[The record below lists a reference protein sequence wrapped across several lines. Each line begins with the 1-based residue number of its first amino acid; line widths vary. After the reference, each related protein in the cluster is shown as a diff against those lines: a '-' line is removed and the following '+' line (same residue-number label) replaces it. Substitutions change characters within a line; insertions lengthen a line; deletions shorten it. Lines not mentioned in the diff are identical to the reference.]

1 MQFRINIFVILL
13 INSFNFISNDILKEL
28 GDKINSFQVLHD
40 QEYKPPFKWAEKRGL
55 FRSDIRINVFG
66 NPVAHEVRSGEITAI
81 FDNDMFSTGWIIT
94 TLLESVLYGKGSIF
108 FDAERLQIALE
119 SIGAFNNKNDNNY
132 AHSLIRT
139 FWPQIFNSTNNIWQQ
154 QPDNIRNVALNI
166 EHIPWDSI
174 EKILSILQF
183 KNLIEYAEDF
193 RRLGSES
200 IKAFCIPPDF
210 DDTYLNLGLGATLYK
225 LRNVYPVSYESWIK
239 NNTDIQHLIE
249 VTNKYAY
256 KPFSSDPNENTID
269 PRTFY
274 FARGFIQQAFKEN
287 RPLSLITTWIQ
298 NIDEQRKLKDKSV
311 SMPFS
316 INNVDV
322 TVSANTVYG
331 ITSAAIYNINNFTQH
346 FMQNSQI
353 IQTYL
358 NTTKFISWAIKGNF
372 SDRPDLAQVYY
383 PSTYNF
389 LWYASR
395 TLFLIEN
402 EIGKYFYFT
411 KIGKTDEY
419 FTSLESVRD
428 ILLEAK
434 AYLQDAFENKATQYL
449 LKWKIND
456 GQEKTHFRD
465 FIGLNDTNIF
475 GKPDP
480 KNEDALFSTAQ
491 AINILI
497 ATWTYQRPETNS
509 LNWKDNTP
517 NDVKNLVQTSINWLT
532 ENVLGKKF
540 KSFNAFFSGSVKG
553 FNSLPFWY
561 PANFVQFLNGTSADP
576 DKISTD
582 DLGEV
587 IYGVQGTIEES
598 EFQKMVRQK
607 HFNVSTPIDFI
618 GYNVKEN
625 IFPFWSS
632 SPYTYAV
639 CLLALSQF
647 NNIE

>member
-1 MQFRINIFVILL
+1 MRFLIKNLVLFVAFVQFVAAL
-13 INSFNFISNDILKEL
+13 DILKEL
-28 GDKINSFQVLHD
+28 EDRINSYQVL
-40 QEYKPPFKWAEKRGL
+40 QEQPYKPPFKWAEKKGL

-66 NPVAHEVRSGEITAI
+66 NPIAHEVRSGEITAI

-94 TLLESVLYGKGSIF
+94 TLLEANLYGKGAPV
-108 FDAERLQIALE
+108 FDANRLQLALE
-119 SIGAFNNKNDNNY
+119 SIGAFNNKNDNNFQ
-132 AHSLIRT
+132 HSLIRT
-139 FWPQIFNSTNNIWQQ
+139 FWPQIFNSTNKIWQQ

-166 EHIPWDSI
+166 EHIPWESI
-174 EKILSILQF
+174 EKILEILKF
-183 KNLIEYAEDF
+183 ENLIKFAEEF
-193 RRLGSES
+193 RQLGTES

-225 LRNVYPVSYESWIK
+225 LKNVYPTSYESWIK

-249 VTNKYAY
+249 VTNRYAY
-256 KPFSSDPNENTID
+256 KPFSQDPNENTID

-274 FARGFIQQAFKEN
+274 FARKFIQQASEQN
-287 RPLSLITTWIQ
+287 RPLNLITTWVQ
-298 NIDEQRKLKDKSV
+298 NIDEQRKLKDMSV

-322 TVSANTVYG
+322 TVSANTIYG
-331 ITSAAIYNINNFTQH
+331 MTSAAIYNINNFA
-346 FMQNSQI
+346 QNFLQSSEI

-358 NTTKFISWAIKGNF
+358 NTTKFVSWAIKSNF

-395 TLFLIEN
+395 SLFLIEN
-402 EIGKYFYFT
+402 EIEKFIYLTKNGRSEVYFDTFSG
-411 KIGKTDEY
+411 ISE
-419 FTSLESVRD
+419 

-434 AYLQDAFENKATQYL
+434 SFLQDAFETKATEYL
-449 LKWKIND
+449 LKWQIQD
-456 GQEKTHFRD
+456 GPGKTHFRD
-465 FIGLNDTNIF
+465 FLGLNDTNIF
-475 GKPDP
+475 GKPEP

-497 ATWTYQRPETNS
+497 ATWTYQRPDTNS
-509 LNWKDNTP
+509 LVWKDNTP
-517 NDVKNLVQTSINWLT
+517 NEVKQLVQSSVNWLRA
-532 ENVLGKKF
+532 NVLGKNF
-540 KSFNAFFSGSVKG
+540 KTFNAFFSGSVKG

-561 PANFVQFLNGTSADP
+561 PANFVQFLNGTKADP
-576 DKISTD
+576 DKISTE

-587 IYGVQGTIEES
+587 IYGVQGSIDES
-598 EFQKMVRQK
+598 EFQKMVKQK

-632 SPYTYAV
+632 TPYTYAV
-639 CLLALSQF
+639 SLLALSQF
-647 NNIE
+647 NNLD